1 MANRLFWCLGMYAS
15 ASTWLYNVV
24 RQLAEVAQPG
34 QQVRTHFASG
44 RLNEAALAQP
54 GFHIIKTHEISDDAA
69 VQALTRRA
77 DKILVTIRDP
87 RDAVTSLIL
96 YHGHSFENALPLV
109 TQAMTLCARMAADNR
124 AMLLHYESGFFGDER
139 TLERIAA
146 HLDLT
151 VPKADRRRIFAAL
164 QRGQVESFIAGMP
177 RLPGVL
183 QDRVSGDLLD
193 PQTHWHTHHAGRSG
207 EVGRWRRLLT
217 SAQAREVVLRLAE
230 NYTFTT

>member
-24 RQLAEVAQPG
+24 RQISAAAQPA
-34 QQVRTHFASG
+34 QPVRTHFASG

-54 GFHIIKTHEISDDAA
+54 GLHIIKTHEISDDAA

-87 RDAVTSLIL
+87 RDAVTSLML
-96 YHGHSFENALPLV
+96 YHGHTFERALPLV
-109 TQAMTLCARMAADNR
+109 AAAMRLCARWAADPR
-124 AMLLHYESGFFGDER
+124 TLVFHYESGFFDDER
-139 TLERIAA
+139 TLDRIAA
-146 HLDLT
+146 QLDLN
-151 VPKADRRRIFAAL
+151 VPEADRRKIFAAL
-164 QRGQVESFIAGMP
+164 QRGQVETYISGLP

-183 QDRVSGDLLD
+183 QDRISGDLLD

-207 EVGRWRRLLT
+207 EVGRWRRMLT
-217 SAQAREVVLRLAE
+217 GAQAQEIVLRLADA
-230 NYTFTT
+230 YKFVT